1 MNFKTSLK
9 RKLSMAV
16 NDKTALNRNILVWN
30 KSLREVEKVL
40 SRSKQAKK

>member
-1 MNFKTSLK
+1 MDFKTSLK

-16 NDKTALNRNILVWN
+16 SDKTVLNRNILVWN